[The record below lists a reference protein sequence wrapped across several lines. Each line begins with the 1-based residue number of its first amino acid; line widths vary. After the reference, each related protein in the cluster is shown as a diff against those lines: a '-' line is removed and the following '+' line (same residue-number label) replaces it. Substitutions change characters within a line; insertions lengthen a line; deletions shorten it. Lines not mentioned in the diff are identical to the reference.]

1 LERTH
6 ASADSFIS
14 KKNEGM
20 NEHDRSSSLRP
31 MTAVAMRT
39 FSPALRVRRKFMR
52 LGLLISALAF
62 VVVGGDVLL
71 EQWIE
76 GYASALFIFGT
87 ACLIA
92 AACTVLFAII
102 AVIGLVTSRVYSDE
116 S

>member
-1 LERTH
+1 
-6 ASADSFIS
+6 
-14 KKNEGM
+14 
-20 NEHDRSSSLRP
+20 LRP
-31 MTAVAMRT
+31 MTAVAMHT

-76 GYASALFIFGT
+76 GYASTLFIFGT

-92 AACTVLFAII
+92 AACTLLFAII
-102 AVIGLVTSRVYSDE
+102 AVIGLVTSRVYTDE
-116 S
+116 SWRVGQNSNTNVCVSKSPERQDRI

>member
-1 LERTH
+1 
-6 ASADSFIS
+6 
-14 KKNEGM
+14 M
-20 NEHDRSSSLRP
+20 RS

-102 AVIGLVTSRVYSDE
+102 AVIGLVTSRVMH
-116 S
+116 

>member
-1 LERTH
+1 MISWQPPMIRVARHRFRTSCPQESSISL
-6 ASADSFIS
+6 ASQIIRPCVLTDSLTS
-14 KKNEGM
+14 VEQ
-20 NEHDRSSSLRP
+20 P
-31 MTAVAMRT
+31 W
-39 FSPALRVRRKFMR
+39 
-52 LGLLISALAF
+52 
-62 VVVGGDVLL
+62 GDVLL

>member
-1 LERTH
+1 
-6 ASADSFIS
+6 
-14 KKNEGM
+14 
-20 NEHDRSSSLRP
+20 
-31 MTAVAMRT
+31 MTAVAMHT

-52 LGLLISALAF
+52 IGLLISALAF
-62 VVVGGDVLL
+62 VVVESDVLL

-102 AVIGLVTSRVYSDE
+102 AVIGLVTSRVMH
-116 S
+116 